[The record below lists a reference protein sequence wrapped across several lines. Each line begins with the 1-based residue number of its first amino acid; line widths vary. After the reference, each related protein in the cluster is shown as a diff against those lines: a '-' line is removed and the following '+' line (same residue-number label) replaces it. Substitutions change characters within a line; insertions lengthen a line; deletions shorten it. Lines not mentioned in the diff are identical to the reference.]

1 MKLFKRHL
9 LDSLGAL
16 TDIDGLKTV
25 SLHEVRLGEMHP
37 PLFPE
42 WPLCCWELIIDYT
55 RPLAKI

>member
-25 SLHEVRLGEMHP
+25 SLHEVRWGNAPTLISRMAPMLLG
-37 PLFPE
+37 
-42 WPLCCWELIIDYT
+42 INY
-55 RPLAKI
+55 